1 MAGPTAHAG
10 NLSRWLLTFWPVC
23 VAARCCVGVV
33 QVRVAK
39 DIAVQLS
46 DILSEKD
53 FVGVVNAPNIDFARK
68 SKLIPYLSL
77 AEKIGSLQAQL
88 IGAGKIRRI
97 VITLQGKQG
106 HDTGVQ
112 HGADHERASYSGQ
125 HCSNEQC
132 V

>member
-1 MAGPTAHAG
+1 MFSP
-10 NLSRWLLTFWPVC
+10 
-23 VAARCCVGVV
+23 

-88 IGAGKIRRI
+88 IGSGKIRRI
-97 VITLQGKQG
+97 VITLQGTCRWIQRK
-106 HDTGVQ
+106 GVNQ
-112 HGADHERASYSGQ
+112 DDL
-125 HCSNEQC
+125 